1 MELGL
6 GLRDTA
12 PSEPW
17 KALGSIPSKERWEA
31 RGRDRERD
39 NKGDFHYYLFSE
51 FCLVLLAM

>member
-6 GLRDTA
+6 GLRDTV

-39 NKGDFHYYLFSE
+39 NRGFSLLFV
-51 FCLVLLAM
+51 F